1 MNSSKNI
8 DIFNILV
15 FSLIIVFIS
24 HFFLISFF
32 SGSDVYDNAIWH
44 YLGWHWFNF
53 KDIQEI
59 NIIDNKPPGIH
70 YLYYLSSKYFDVNFL
85 PLKLV
90 AIFIKVVTGFL
101 IFKISVLLTKKKN
114 ISYIV
119 LLLYYLLLGWEQL
132 DNYQP
137 VYTENF
143 TSFFSTLSVY
153 VYIKYKNLKSLI
165 LSGIFF
171 ALGLVFK
178 QTILIFFL
186 GFLIMVY
193 FSENKKKFNSIFII
207 LTSFFLS
214 FLLLISFLIF
224 EGLNFSGLINQF
236 SFFFNLGSDT
246 IIQISSRIK
255 HFLYRWTG
263 IERNLLIIL
272 FCFFYYFV
280 LIKKE
285 QLPKLLFAILLLTL
299 AGAHATGTIPGHQLI
314 DIIPIFLIL
323 FSLILNDLLKIDFFY
338 KKKYVIL
345 FLLFL
350 FFSPEFD
357 LGRYKVYAQNYS
369 IRDKQNLNL
378 TEVIDFVNQEIDNKN
393 EGIYIHERKAELLLN
408 LKKRSISNFHVTTF
422 LYQSYNKGV
431 PVMRNINSVKKQLI
445 ENQPKIIIL
454 LSSYEN
460 ESPFKDKI
468 IYFDEILKSYNLE
481 KTIKEYDIYVKK

>member
-178 QTILIFFL
+178 QTILIFFSL
-186 GFLIMVY
+186 
-193 FSENKKKFNSIFII
+193 
-207 LTSFFLS
+207 
-214 FLLLISFLIF
+214 
-224 EGLNFSGLINQF
+224 LNF
-236 SFFFNLGSDT
+236 
-246 IIQISSRIK
+246 
-255 HFLYRWTG
+255 
-263 IERNLLIIL
+263 
-272 FCFFYYFV
+272 
-280 LIKKE
+280 
-285 QLPKLLFAILLLTL
+285 L
-299 AGAHATGTIPGHQLI
+299 AV
-314 DIIPIFLIL
+314 F
-323 FSLILNDLLKIDFFY
+323 
-338 KKKYVIL
+338 
-345 FLLFL
+345 
-350 FFSPEFD
+350 
-357 LGRYKVYAQNYS
+357 
-369 IRDKQNLNL
+369 
-378 TEVIDFVNQEIDNKN
+378 
-393 EGIYIHERKAELLLN
+393 
-408 LKKRSISNFHVTTF
+408 
-422 LYQSYNKGV
+422 
-431 PVMRNINSVKKQLI
+431 
-445 ENQPKIIIL
+445 
-454 LSSYEN
+454 
-460 ESPFKDKI
+460 
-468 IYFDEILKSYNLE
+468 
-481 KTIKEYDIYVKK
+481 